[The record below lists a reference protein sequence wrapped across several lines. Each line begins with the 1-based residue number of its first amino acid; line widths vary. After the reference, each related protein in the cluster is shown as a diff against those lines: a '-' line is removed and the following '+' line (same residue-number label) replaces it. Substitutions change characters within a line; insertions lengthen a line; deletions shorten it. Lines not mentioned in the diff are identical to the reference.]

1 MINNDKWINS
11 LPRKNIKFNST
22 ENQLDHDKWTSTI
35 AKKSNAPNSIKKYTL
50 MTTIF
55 VCGLLFVS
63 TIKNETRNLQ
73 KEINNLKTE
82 INLIE
87 FNLDQAILDSEVLNS
102 PENISLLAKE
112 HLNIDLTVYKPSQ
125 IVELNSNLKKENNEI
140 TKEQDFKK
148 EIKKKVSKKIE
159 EKKQEIS
166 ELKTLY
172 SNPKTIP
179 QEIKK
184 EVASKIKEKQNQLS
198 DLYNS
203 PKEFFTLEKV
213 GKWSA
218 VQIVKVFLG
227 MPIFPGR

>member
-1 MINNDKWINS
+1 MINDEKWVNS
-11 LPRKNIKFNST
+11 LPRKNIKFNDI
-22 ENQLDHDKWTSTI
+22 ENQLDHEKWTGTI
-35 AKKSNAPNSIKKYTL
+35 AKKNNAPNSIKKYTV
-50 MTTIF
+50 MTTLF

-63 TIKNETRNLQ
+63 IIKNETRNLQ
-73 KEINNLKTE
+73 KEINNLKAE

-125 IVELNSNLKKENNEI
+125 IIELNNNLKKENNEI
-140 TKEQDFKK
+140 TKEKDFKK

-159 EKKQEIS
+159 EKKKEIS

-172 SNPKTIP
+172 SDPKKIP
-179 QEIKK
+179 EEIKK
-184 EVASKIKEKQNQLS
+184 EVASKIKQKQSQLS
-198 DLYNS
+198 NLYNS
-203 PKEFFTLEKV
+203 PREVITLEKI

-227 MPIFPGR
+227 MPIVPGR